1 MSQSE
6 ILSSFILVDIA
17 FVKTNKRINTSVICV
32 ENMRTEN
39 SFVVDKLQHTRER
52 YLDWEWLLEW
62 SIAVIPNCRRWLFI
76 DSSLA
81 IPQHSEHTGTLFHFL
96 LCFFNRF
103 HYTRLIDS
111 FFLTSKV
118 HAKQLIS
125 SSSLVYSRYRRQM
138 LYKLEILY
146 SAENVS

>member
-6 ILSSFILVDIA
+6 ILASFILVDIA
-17 FVKTNKRINTSVICV
+17 FVETNKRINTSVICV

-81 IPQHSEHTGTLFHFL
+81 IPQHSEHTGKPFHSL
-96 LCFFNRF
+96 ECFFNCF

-125 SSSLVYSRYRRQM
+125 SSSLVCSRCRGRV
-138 LYKLEILY
+138 LYKLEKLSTAKIL
-146 SAENVS
+146 S